1 MMTNN
6 DTKKDLIDAGHDP
19 KLVERTEAT
28 ATQLRALLDD
38 IPTPPQDDLKSVFEE
53 QA

>member
-1 MMTNN
+1 MMTT
-6 DTKKDLIDAGHDP
+6 DKTKKDLIDAGHDP

-28 ATQLRALLDD
+28 ATQLRALLDEV
-38 IPTPPQDDLKSVFEE
+38 PTPPQDDLKPVFEE